1 MTKDSKETKRV
12 FFATKNGYEIFED
25 EDAEVLLIA
34 YYALKTNRL
43 HMLQE
48 VLEKEGLLKNT
59 KQNKDI

>member
-1 MTKDSKETKRV
+1 MAETKDPKETKKV

-25 EDAEVLLIA
+25 EDAEILLIA

-48 VLEKEGLLKNT
+48 VLTDEGFIKKT
-59 KQNKDI
+59 K